1 MVAIIFK
8 KENYS
13 VILFFHKKKKM
24 KRKFQRH
31 THAHTNTSIR
41 RTIALLVERKKI
53 VFKVLKR
60 GQNNHQINKCY
71 NIEI

>member
-8 KENYS
+8 KEEI
-13 VILFFHKKKKM
+13 ILLYYFSTKKKM

-41 RTIALLVERKKI
+41 RTIALLVERKEDCI
-53 VFKVLKR
+53 
-60 GQNNHQINKCY
+60 
-71 NIEI
+71 